1 VHGFGSFLDML
12 TRRVGQRLSQVQ
24 SFPKKL
30 SMPRSKELS
39 RPPLARML
47 RLHERLQGG
56 ARPNCRGLAIELEVS
71 AKTVQRDI
79 DFMRD
84 QLGLPLDYDPVAR
97 GFYYTRRVVQFP
109 TMKISEGELVALSV
123 ARKALAQYQGTPFER
138 PLRDA
143 FEKLTSG
150 LRDQIHFAWSSD
162 LDGSISFRAAG
173 QSISDLGT
181 FEAASQ
187 GVLRSE
193 ELAFGYRKLGS
204 DLVEE
209 RCVQPVHLAC
219 IDNQWYL
226 FGLDPARGSSLR
238 TFALTRMTNLHT
250 TGRAFERPPHFSLD
264 EHLADSFGVRSAPV
278 AEQVRL
284 RFDAFGG
291 RLIQERIWH
300 ASQQIDPR
308 PDGGLDLTLKVGLS
322 PEVVR
327 WILGWAE
334 HVEVLEP
341 PGLRAEI
348 AHTAGLI
355 LERYA
360 G

>member
-1 VHGFGSFLDML
+1 M
-12 TRRVGQRLSQVQ
+12 
-24 SFPKKL
+24 
-30 SMPRSKELS
+30 RSSKDLS

-47 RLHERLQGG
+47 RLHERLQTG
-56 ARPNCRGLAIELEVS
+56 ARPNCRSLAGELEVS
-71 AKTVQRDI
+71 PKTVQRDI

-97 GFYYTRRVVQFP
+97 GFFYTRKVVQFP

-123 ARKALAQYQGTPFER
+123 ARNAMSQYQGTPFER

-143 FEKLTSG
+143 FEKLTAG

-162 LDGSISFRAAG
+162 VSESISFRAAG
-173 QSISDLGT
+173 QSVGDLAI

-193 ELAFGYRKLGS
+193 ELVFGYRKLGS
-204 DLVEE
+204 DLEEE
-209 RCVQPVHLAC
+209 RRVQPVHLAC

-226 FGLDPARGSSLR
+226 FGFDLARERSMR
-238 TFALTRMTNLHT
+238 TFALTRMTGLRM
-250 TGRAFERPPHFSLD
+250 TGQTFERPLHFSLD
-264 EHLADSFGVRSAPV
+264 EHLADSFGVFSAPAV
-278 AEQVRL
+278 EQVRL

-291 RLIQERIWH
+291 RLIRERVWH
-300 ASQQIDPR
+300 SSQRIDALA
-308 PDGGLDLTLKVGLS
+308 DGGLELSMRVGLS

-327 WILGWAE
+327 WILGWGE

-341 PGLRAEI
+341 AGLRAEI
-348 AHTAGLI
+348 AKTAGSI
-355 LERYA
+355 LEQYGA
-360 G
+360 SDSGL